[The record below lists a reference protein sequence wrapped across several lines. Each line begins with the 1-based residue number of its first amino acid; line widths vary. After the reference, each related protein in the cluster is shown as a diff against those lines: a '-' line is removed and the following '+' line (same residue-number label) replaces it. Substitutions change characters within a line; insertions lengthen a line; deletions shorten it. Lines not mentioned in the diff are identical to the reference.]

1 MRSAIH
7 ENSKDIEPT
16 YGMPRELLKSRLRID
31 GTTGDPAKGGAHSK
45 PTVFK
50 AGAFFAPD

>member
-16 YGMPRELLKSRLRID
+16 YGMPRELKSRLRID